1 VVENAAPETNIKENG
16 GLMEQEVSYYKIA
29 LEAYEKG
36 LNIANTLRERGASK
50 SCCIELAYDIQ
61 AGDYTRNFSELNLTR
76 NKELHSVIN
85 KYLNQSEIQ
94 SIGVFGVGEAKNWI
108 GFEGDIE
115 EFSGV
120 ELSYSRIRYARK
132 NLDKCI
138 GIKHFEL
145 IKGDAS
151 EKIFEDNSFDISITL
166 HSIEPNGNEQGAA
179 ILRNVINSAA
189 KYVLLFEP
197 DFLTAGP
204 EMKQRMLKHDYV
216 RNISDELKSMDSIN
230 IIDKYIMNTQENKHN
245 LTTCWI
251 IEKKQKMGS
260 TKSMIC
266 PISGGELIKYSGTSY
281 SVDTGLAYSKIGDVL
296 FLNKKDAI
304 YIGRIDQ

>member
-1 VVENAAPETNIKENG
+1 MGST
-16 GLMEQEVSYYKIA
+16 S
-29 LEAYEKG
+29 
-36 LNIANTLRERGASK
+36 
-50 SCCIELAYDIQ
+50 
-61 AGDYTRNFSELNLTR
+61 
-76 NKELHSVIN
+76 
-85 KYLNQSEIQ
+85 
-94 SIGVFGVGEAKNWI
+94 
-108 GFEGDIE
+108 
-115 EFSGV
+115 
-120 ELSYSRIRYARK
+120 
-132 NLDKCI
+132 
-138 GIKHFEL
+138 
-145 IKGDAS
+145 
-151 EKIFEDNSFDISITL
+151 
-166 HSIEPNGNEQGAA
+166 
-179 ILRNVINSAA
+179 
-189 KYVLLFEP
+189 P